1 MSDTGSQ
8 ATVRFDVASTGLS
21 RLAPARMAGNL
32 GVVFVPAGEGRRFGQ
47 AVWIAQEER
56 RSARNGARKR
66 HDARF
71 EFLEKYTARANF
83 PILEEIYQFEIGIIG
98 ATSTRAHCRRDFDS
112 RPEVSANSAHRVPTL
127 PSFRDPADSA
137 EAIG

>member
-56 RSARNGARKR
+56 RSARNGAEAVTTHRV
-66 HDARF
+66 RF
-71 EFLEKYTARANF
+71 RPD
-83 PILEEIYQFEIGIIG
+83 PITPFDQIQSGKNKQEEIYRKSK
-98 ATSTRAHCRRDFDS
+98 A
-112 RPEVSANSAHRVPTL
+112 
-127 PSFRDPADSA
+127 
-137 EAIG
+137 